1 MIIASNDFVV
11 SILDCKFNLYRGYEE
26 RQMLQ
31 CESVTRDEP
40 WGLVYI
46 TQGVS
51 TAEACIVKVS
61 VQNKKKNQSSLL
73 KHVKV
78 QYV

>member
-1 MIIASNDFVV
+1 MAIIASNDFVV
-11 SILDCKFNLYRGYEE
+11 SILDCKFNLYQAYEE

-51 TAEACIVKVS
+51 TVEACIAKAS
-61 VQNKKKNQSSLL
+61 VQNKKEPEFIA
-73 KHVKV
+73 
-78 QYV
+78 